1 MTGARIGAVDMRPL
15 RRHARQRGVGLLA
28 ALMLL
33 GVVATVALLAFA
45 DSAAQERSR
54 REQTARAMGTI
65 REALIARAAADL
77 NRPGSLPCPD
87 YNGDGIADGSLCTS
101 PYIGWVPWATL
112 DLPDLRDASGARF
125 WYALSAGFR
134 DHSAAGTLNSETN
147 GSLSVVGSPAASNV
161 VAIVFAPGPPLPAQN
176 RDPASTDAMA
186 MRAQYLD
193 GSNNDGDTVYA
204 AGAATGTFNDEL
216 LPITRD
222 MLMPV
227 VEQRVARQARKCLA
241 NFAAQAGADGRFP
254 FAAPLTD
261 LTNFADL
268 NITYYGRIPKTLTAT
283 NAALG
288 TSLGWPA
295 DDPDPG
301 TGTACFAAGTWW
313 DSWGVLLFYRV
324 ASAYAPNVS
333 APPACGAC
341 LTVNYPGGIAT
352 SVKVV
357 AIVAGRA
364 LLSPESPNQNSRPS
378 SNASMYLE
386 TAPSPPSATS
396 NFAGLT
402 GTPTFG
408 KRPRA
413 VTQGA
418 GNFNDRV
425 ECLQETGLAPCN

>member
-1 MTGARIGAVDMRPL
+1 MRPL
-15 RRHARQRGVGLLA
+15 RRPARQRGAGLLA

-33 GVVATVALLAFA
+33 GIVATMALLAFA

-54 REQTARAMGTI
+54 HEQTARAMGMI

-101 PYIGWVPWATL
+101 PYIGWLPWATL

-125 WYALSAGFR
+125 WYALAAEYR
-134 DHSAAGTLNSETN
+134 DHSAAGVLNSETYL
-147 GSLSVVGSPAASNV
+147 SHLSVSGSPSASNV
-161 VAIVFAPGPPLPAQN
+161 VAIIFAPGSPLPAQN

-193 GSNNDGDTVYA
+193 GSNNDGNTAYA
-204 AGAATGTFNDEL
+204 AGPATATFNDEL
-216 LPITRD
+216 LAITRD

-227 VEQRVARQARKCLA
+227 VEQRVARQARKCLE

-254 FAAPLTD
+254 FAAPLAD
-261 LTNFADL
+261 LTNFADVSG
-268 NITYYGRIPKTLTAT
+268 TYYGRIPKTLVAT

-288 TSLGWPA
+288 TSGWPA

-313 DSWGVLLFYRV
+313 DYWRVLLFYRV
-324 ASAYAPNVS
+324 ASAYAPNVT
-333 APPACGAC
+333 APPACGSC
-341 LTVNYPGGIAT
+341 LTVNYPGGFVT

-364 LLSPESPNQNSRPS
+364 LLSPESPNQNLRPS
-378 SNASMYLE
+378 NNPNMYLE
-386 TAPSPPSATS
+386 TAPPPPFTTS
-396 NFAGLT
+396 NSAGLT